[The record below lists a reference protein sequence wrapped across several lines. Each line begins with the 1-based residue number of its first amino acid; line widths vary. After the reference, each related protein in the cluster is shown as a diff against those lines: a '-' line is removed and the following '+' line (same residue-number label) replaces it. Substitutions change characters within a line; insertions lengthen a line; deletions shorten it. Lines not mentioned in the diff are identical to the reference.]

1 MLESKLLVM
10 KKEFKY
16 AALLLMTTPVLMFT
30 SCGGDETVEDPI
42 EEVVEEVVEEGPK
55 TYYQI
60 PSPDEMF
67 GFIKESGLE
76 FNGEL
81 LNPIQNAESYTDP
94 KIQALN
100 FGVYSADLAYTAA
113 YEEFNETTKYFGTV
127 QKMADRIGIASAFD
141 KSLIERAQRN
151 LENAD
156 SLVSITNTSYF
167 SVVSYLDQNGQG
179 DKLGIIAAAGWLETV
194 YVVANTT
201 DYNKDKAAVDRL
213 ADQKLTLD
221 NLLDY
226 LRQYEDN
233 TDVKEVLGW
242 FTELEATF
250 AKLPEEEGSGS
261 GISFK
266 KKDDGKMVLGGGS
279 SISISEDQFNAIK
292 DKVNEIRNRI
302 VSTEE
307 I

>member
-1 MLESKLLVM
+1 M
-10 KKEFKY
+10 KKQMKLV
-16 AALLLMTTPVLMFT
+16 AALVLATPIIMFT
-30 SCGGDETVEDPI
+30 SCGGDEHIEEPIEDVIEDVVEDT
-42 EEVVEEVVEEGPK
+42 GND

-81 LNPIQNAESYTDP
+81 LNSIQNADSYSDP
-94 KIQALN
+94 TKQALN
-100 FGVYSADLAYTAA
+100 FGIYSADLAYTAA
-113 YEEFNETTKYFGTV
+113 YEEFNETTKYFGTI
-127 QKMADRIGIASAFD
+127 QKMAEPLGLNSAFD
-141 KSLIERAQRN
+141 KKLIERVQSN
-151 LENAD
+151 LDNAD
-156 SLVSITNTSYF
+156 SLVAITNTSYF
-167 SVVSYLDQNGQG
+167 AVVDYLDQNQQG

-201 DYNKDKAAVDRL
+201 NYAKDKAAVDRL

-226 LRQYEDN
+226 LKQHEESEE
-233 TDVKEVLGW
+233 VKEVLAW

-250 AKLPEEEGSGS
+250 SALPEEESKGS

-279 SISISEDQFNAIK
+279 KITISEAQFNAIK
-292 DKVNEIRNRI
+292 NKVNEIRNKI
-302 VSTEE
+302 VSTEDA
-307 I
+307 